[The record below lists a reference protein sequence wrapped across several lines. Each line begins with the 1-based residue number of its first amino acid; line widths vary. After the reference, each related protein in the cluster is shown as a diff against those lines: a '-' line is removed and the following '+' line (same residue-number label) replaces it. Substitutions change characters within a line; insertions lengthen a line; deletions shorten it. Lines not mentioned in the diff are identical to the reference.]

1 MAWSN
6 REKRREGER
15 SARENRAGTARRAAA
30 GRDEQRREAGG
41 RAGEEMELDAT
52 ELAQE
57 AARHGRDQ
65 ARADAST
72 GPPWGS
78 SRTRPHGTRERAG
91 RRGMDEGEAGASL
104 AATASKAQSAR
115 VRAAGG
121 RSSSGSANREPRGR
135 GRSWRE
141 SSMVRRRTER
151 AGRAELRAKPQGAA
165 MESRARR
172 AGGAGTARPWLDRSS
187 AGSFCRAQTPGRRN
201 LQAEETREGERN
213 KQGATRNSAGA
224 RRR

>member
-1 MAWSN
+1 V
-6 REKRREGER
+6 R
-15 SARENRAGTARRAAA
+15 ARRAAA
-30 GRDEQRREAGG
+30 GRDKQRREAGG

-78 SRTRPHGTRERAG
+78 SRTRPHDTRERAG

-115 VRAAGG
+115 ARAAGG
-121 RSSSGSANREPRGR
+121 AVEQSIGQQ
-135 GRSWRE
+135 
-141 SSMVRRRTER
+141 RTER
-151 AGRAELRAKPQGAA
+151 ERKELEGKLRGEEENGGGWARRAPCKTPGRSHGIQGAA
-165 MESRARR
+165 SWRSRD
-172 AGGAGTARPWLDRSS
+172 GAACWRNTARTEQRI
-187 AGSFCRAQTPGRRN
+187 A
-201 LQAEETREGERN
+201 REGRE
-213 KQGATRNSAGA
+213 
-224 RRR
+224 